1 MIGSLRARV
10 LKLEARQPPAT
21 RAFIV
26 VAGTRD
32 QVPGALVAALEALG
46 EVTVVTSGV
55 PRDPLDRRSA
65 GCRRCTSR
73 SGGAWVAVDDT
84 ALAA

>member
-1 MIGSLRARV
+1 MIGSLRARI

-26 VAGTRD
+26 CAGTPD
-32 QVPGALVAALEALG
+32 QVPAALVAALEGLG

-55 PRDPLDRRSA
+55 PRDPLDEGA
-65 GCRRCTSR
+65 PVPAVHELVV
-73 SGGAWVAVDDT
+73 GAWVAVADT